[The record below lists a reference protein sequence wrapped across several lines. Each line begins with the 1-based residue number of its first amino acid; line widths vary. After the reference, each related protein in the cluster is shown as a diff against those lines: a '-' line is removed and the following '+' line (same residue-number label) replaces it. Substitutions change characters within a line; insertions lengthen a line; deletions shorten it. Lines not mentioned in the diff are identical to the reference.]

1 MTSVVADGVGVEF
14 WFDRQRRVMTPFAA
28 RIRRHASHTWGLR
41 GVDFRIDGGGSV
53 ALIGA
58 TGSGKTTLLRT
69 LAGVLGADE
78 GRVAVHGRV
87 GSLLSTN
94 GGLMTSLTGRENTL
108 LIGTLAGLSRA
119 QARAAIDHVHARSK
133 LGESFER
140 PVSSYSQGMRARL
153 GFSIIEASEPELLL
167 LDEVHEALDDE
178 FRGLL
183 EERVLDV
190 VGKGGIV
197 VAAGHDH
204 TLLNRICERALLLRD
219 GRLVADGEFAD
230 VRREYLESPTQDVS
244 PATTI

>member
-58 TGSGKTTLLRT
+58 TGSGKTTLLRMV
-69 LAGVLGADE
+69 AGVLGADE

-204 TLLNRICERALLLRD
+204 TLLNRICERALLLRA

>member
-1 MTSVVADGVGVEF
+1 MTPSVVADGVGVGF

-41 GVDFRIDGGGSV
+41 GVDFRINGGAGV

-78 GRVAVHGRV
+78 GRITVNGRI

-94 GGLMTSLTGRENTL
+94 GGLMPSLTGRENTL
-108 LIGTLAGLSRA
+108 LIGTLAGVSRPH
-119 QARAAIDHVHARSK
+119 ARAAIDLVQQRSG

-153 GFSIIEASEPELLL
+153 GFSIIEVTEPEILL

-178 FRGLL
+178 FRERL
-183 EERVLDV
+183 EERVRGV
-190 VGKGGIV
+190 VGRGGIV

-204 TLLNRICERALLLRD
+204 ALLGRICERALLLRD
-219 GRLVADGEFAD
+219 GRLVADGGFAD
-230 VRREYLESPTQDVS
+230 VRRAYVDSPRT
-244 PATTI
+244 

>member
-1 MTSVVADGVGVEF
+1 M
-14 WFDRQRRVMTPFAA
+14 
-28 RIRRHASHTWGLR
+28 
-41 GVDFRIDGGGSV
+41 DFRIDGGGSV

-78 GRVAVHGRV
+78 GRVTVHGRV

-108 LIGTLAGLSRA
+108 LIGALAGLSRS
-119 QARAAIDHVHARSK
+119 QARAAIELVHARSK

-178 FRGLL
+178 FRALL

-190 VGKGGIV
+190 VGRGGIV

-204 TLLNRICERALLLRD
+204 ALLSRICKRALLLRD
-219 GRLVADGEFAD
+219 GRLLADGSFAD
-230 VRREYLESPTQDVS
+230 VRWEYLESPTRDVS

>member
-119 QARAAIDHVHARSK
+119 QARAAIDHVHAA
-133 LGESFER
+133 
-140 PVSSYSQGMRARL
+140 QQAR
-153 GFSIIEASEPELLL
+153 
-167 LDEVHEALDDE
+167 
-178 FRGLL
+178 
-183 EERVLDV
+183 
-190 VGKGGIV
+190 
-197 VAAGHDH
+197 
-204 TLLNRICERALLLRD
+204 RIL
-219 GRLVADGEFAD
+219 
-230 VRREYLESPTQDVS
+230 
-244 PATTI
+244 

>member
-1 MTSVVADGVGVEF
+1 MTSVVVDGVGVEF

-69 LAGVLGADE
+69 LAGVMAADE
-78 GRVAVHGRV
+78 GRVTVHGRV

-108 LIGTLAGLSRA
+108 LIGTLAGLSRS
-119 QARAAIDHVHARSK
+119 QARAAIDLVHQRSK

-153 GFSIIEASEPELLL
+153 GFSIIEASDPELLL

-190 VGKGGIV
+190 VGRGGIV

-204 TLLNRICERALLLRD
+204 ALLNRICERALLLRD
-219 GRLVADGEFAD
+219 GRLVADGDFAD
-230 VRREYLESPTQDVS
+230 VRREYLESPTRDVS

>member
-1 MTSVVADGVGVEF
+1 VTPFVVADGVGVGF

-41 GVDFRIDGGGSV
+41 GVDFRIDGGAGV

-69 LAGVLGADE
+69 LAGVLATDE
-78 GRVAVHGRV
+78 GRIVVNGRI

-108 LIGTLAGLSRA
+108 LIGTLAGLSRP
-119 QARAAIDHVHARSK
+119 QARAAIDLVQQRSK
-133 LGESFER
+133 LVESFER

-153 GFSIIEASEPELLL
+153 GFSIIEVTEPEILL

-183 EERVLDV
+183 EERVRAV
-190 VGKGGIV
+190 VARGGIV

-204 TLLNRICERALLLRD
+204 ALLGRICERALLLQD
-219 GRLVADGEFAD
+219 GGLVADGGFAD
-230 VRREYLESPTQDVS
+230 VRRAYVDSPRT
-244 PATTI
+244 